1 MRETSNSLSKQNSQQ
16 PKHFRGG
23 EKKVMKKSLLALVLA
38 FSLVLSVAGSAFA
51 ATPSDVVGKKEQ
63 SAIEELVALGIIN
76 GYADGTFKPENKI
89 TRAELAKIVV
99 EATGSGSAAT
109 LMQTVK
115 PTFKDVKVNEW
126 YTGYINVAA
135 TKGFILGDKGTGKFR
150 PNDNIK
156 FEEVVAIVTRALGYQ
171 DAKLQGS
178 WPYNVLVKAE
188 DLGLFSKVEITP
200 GTLATRAIVAQVT
213 SNALQQELVAYN
225 ADGDQYF
232 VTKLN
237 DDGSTY
243 SRVKLITKLGKSVAS
258 VLTNSALD
266 SNGKVEL
273 NDAWTTTSSKFIVT
287 GGKKLSQLVGHE
299 VVALLDK
306 DGKVLALTDA
316 QPADRTVA
324 GKLDAVPATTGADAS
339 KIFVKVGDD
348 KKEYTINTVASNTYG
363 VTDFFKNGDV
373 VSVANRGTIASGAS
387 VDVLLNKDGSV
398 RALVAKEYA
407 PVNALYVGYV
417 AKTSS
422 NDARITHTGGYS
434 VVNDNTVY
442 TINGEVKAV
451 TDLAADDVLE
461 VVRNAKQVASEVNA
475 TRNVVTGKVT
485 AVTKVNADTFY
496 TVNGEQYKEAIGGL
510 ALKNGT
516 EYKLFLNKDKGI
528 VKATVVT
535 PGAADNNLAIVL
547 GYNTGDNGQGAQ
559 VIVDGVV
566 VKRNVLKYYS
576 VKEDKIV
583 TVNLPAVGQAG
594 NTDIGNVVVGEFA
607 KLKFDGATVTGID
620 GAPKGNVLGTT
631 TVAEK
636 SDTSVKIGNSTY
648 NINGSTVVLD
658 ATKVVE
664 NNAVKSDAK
673 ITKGDIARVTKNDIA
688 FAVTDDSGY
697 NAAYIVLV
705 KDLEAA
711 EKALPTIAGKYL
723 AVTKVTNDNVSD
735 SVYKVKLSVNGN
747 DKEVEVK
754 ENVYLALAAKNADN
768 NVIVKLASI
777 LDGNGNPVSSKYD
790 GLTVVYE
797 KNSTTGL
804 INNFTAASQTYN
816 TFVADNLNY
825 VLTAESSVVVIDA
838 NNNVK
843 FGSIADVVTAQLTDD
858 QGDNAYSVFV
868 SNTGKEFG
876 VNKEVA
882 VVVIKKG

>member
-1 MRETSNSLSKQNSQQ
+1 
-16 PKHFRGG
+16 
-23 EKKVMKKSLLALVLA
+23 MKKSLLAFVLA
-38 FSLVLSVAGSAFA
+38 FSLVLSVAVPAFA
-51 ATPSDVVGKKEQ
+51 ATPADVVGKKEQ

-237 DDGSTY
+237 DDGNTY
-243 SRVKLITKLGKSVAS
+243 SRVKLITKLGKSVSS

-287 GGKKLSQLVGHE
+287 GGKKLSQLAGHE

-348 KKEYTINTVASNTYG
+348 KKEYTINTVASTTYG

-373 VSVANRGTIASGAS
+373 VSVANRGTIASGAT

-475 TRNVVTGKVT
+475 TRNVITGKVT
-485 AVTKVNADTFY
+485 AVSKVNADTFY

-547 GYNTGDNGQGAQ
+547 GYTADAQ
-559 VIVDGVV
+559 VIVDGIV
-566 VKRNVLKYYS
+566 VKRDVLKYYS

-583 TVNLPAVGQAG
+583 AVNLPAAGQ
-594 NTDIGNVVVGEFA
+594 DKHDQIGTVVVGAFA
-607 KLKFDGATVTGID
+607 KLKFDGATVIGID

-636 SDTSVKIGNSTY
+636 SDTSVKIGNSTF

-697 NAAYIVLV
+697 NASYIVLV

-711 EKALPTIAGKYL
+711 EKALPTIAGKFL
-723 AVTKVTNDNVSD
+723 AVTKITSDNVSD

-747 DKEVEVK
+747 EKEVEVK
-754 ENVYLALAAKNADN
+754 DTVYNVLAAKNADN
-768 NVIVKLASI
+768 NVIVKLSSI

-790 GLTVVYE
+790 GLSVVYE
-797 KNSTTGL
+797 KNSTTDL

-816 TFVADNLNY
+816 TFVANNVNY

-868 SNTGKEFG
+868 ANTGKEFG